1 MAGSSMGVIKA
12 FAADVDA
19 PSEMKALLERAIV
32 DMENFTGVSLKV
44 MEKTNPSKI
53 RDAATVFEIKARMDG
68 LQEAL

>member
-19 PSEMKALLERAIV
+19 PPEMKALLERAIV

-68 LQEAL
+68 LQEAP

>member
-12 FAADVDA
+12 FAAEADA
-19 PSEMKALLERAIV
+19 PPEMKALLERAIV